1 MKRGLIGI
9 VFIMIASGV
18 AIGLRPQLQSLK
30 APMPK
35 LTPAHSKSTRIFAVG
50 IVEGR
55 TPSVES
61 RFETAGRV
69 TQVHVE
75 EGDRVRAGQP
85 LATLDTEE
93 LVYRHDLAQA
103 RLDQAK
109 ANLDAARHSREE
121 ELSIAQARLDA
132 KQTLLNR
139 EQANLRRLTTLVENH
154 ATSHQQYD
162 DQVAAVDVLKAEV
175 RSLEAEL
182 QLFQSPAK
190 PSDIVALQ
198 AAIAAAQSELGLA
211 ELELRRGQ
219 LIAQADG
226 VVLTVNV
233 QVGEWVSL
241 QSPLPSFVTVDDSE
255 LRIKAFIEEA
265 DALAIESGLP
275 VAIRQRT
282 AANGRSIAGTITRV
296 GPQFD
301 MKQVMDRRSD
311 ERFDVRTRECW
322 ILPETTNDLIL
333 GAHVDILIELQP
345 LGNPQS

>member
-1 MKRGLIGI
+1 MKNGLLGL
-9 VFIMIASGV
+9 VLIMVASGV
-18 AIGLRPQLQSLK
+18 AIGLRPQLQSWK
-30 APMPK
+30 TPAPK
-35 LTPAHSKSTRIFAVG
+35 LTPASSRSTRIFAVG

-55 TPSVES
+55 SSSVES

-75 EGDRVRAGQP
+75 EGDRVQAGQP

-93 LVYRHDLAQA
+93 LICRRDLAQA

-109 ANLDAARHSREE
+109 ANLATAQYSRDE

-132 KQTLLNR
+132 KQTVLQR
-139 EQANLRRLTTLVENH
+139 EESNLQRLTTLLENL
-154 ATSHQQYD
+154 ATSRQEFE
-162 DQVAAVDVLKAEV
+162 DQVAAVDVLRAEV
-175 RSLEAEL
+175 RSIEAEL
-182 QLFQSPAK
+182 QLLRSPAK
-190 PSDIVALQ
+190 PSEIEALQ
-198 AAIAAAQSELGLA
+198 AVIAAAQSELRLA

-219 LIAQADG
+219 LVAPADG

-241 QSPLPSFVTVDDSE
+241 QSPVPTVVTVDDSE
-255 LRIKAFIEEA
+255 LRIRAFVEEA
-265 DALAIESGLP
+265 DALAIETGLP
-275 VAIRQRT
+275 VSIRKRT
-282 AANGRSIAGTITRV
+282 DYNALPMAGTITRV

-301 MKQVMDRRSD
+301 MKQVMNRRSD

-322 ILPETTNDLIL
+322 ISPTTQNDLIL

-345 LGNPQS
+345 SGNPQS

>member
-1 MKRGLIGI
+1 MKTGLAG
-9 VFIMIASGV
+9 FILILVASGV
-18 AIGLRPQLQSLK
+18 AVGLRPQLQSWK
-30 APMPK
+30 TPSPK

-55 TPSVES
+55 SSSVES

-85 LATLDTEE
+85 LATLDNEE
-93 LVYRHDLAQA
+93 LVCRRDLAKA

-109 ANLDAARHSREE
+109 ANLDTAKHSRDE

-132 KQTLLNR
+132 KQTVLSR
-139 EQANLRRLTTLVENH
+139 EESNLRRLTTLIENR
-154 ATSHQQYD
+154 ATSRQEFD
-162 DQVAAVDVLKAEV
+162 DQVATVDVLKAEV

-182 QLFQSPAK
+182 QLLHTPSK
-190 PSDIVALQ
+190 PSEIQGLQ
-198 AAIAAAQSELGLA
+198 AAIAAAQSELRLA

-219 LIAQADG
+219 LVAPADG

-233 QVGEWVSL
+233 QVGEWVSR
-241 QSPLPSFVTVDDSE
+241 QSLLPAVVTVDDSA
-255 LRIKAFIEEA
+255 LRIKAFVEEA
-265 DALAIESGLP
+265 DAFAVEAGLP
-275 VAIRQRT
+275 VAIRKRT
-282 AANGRSIAGTITRV
+282 DANSPPIAGIITRV

-301 MKQVMDRRSD
+301 MKQLMNRRSD

-322 ILPETTNDLIL
+322 ISPATQNELIL

-345 LGNPQS
+345 QGNPQS